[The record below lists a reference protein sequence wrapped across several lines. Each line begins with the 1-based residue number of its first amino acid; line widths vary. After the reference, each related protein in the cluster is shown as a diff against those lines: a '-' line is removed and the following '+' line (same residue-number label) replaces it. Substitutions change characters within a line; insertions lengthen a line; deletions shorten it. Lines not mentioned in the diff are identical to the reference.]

1 MNGQTFA
8 ASRAT
13 APSHR
18 QRRCVITGKDI
29 DMRRVSRSAGGAIAE
44 IPIPG
49 DRVTRGPVSE
59 IHN

>member
-1 MNGQTFA
+1 MNGKTFA
-8 ASRAT
+8 ACRAT

-18 QRRCVITGKDI
+18 QRHGVITGKEI
-29 DMRRVSRSAGGAIAE
+29 SVRRVSRSAGGAIAE

-49 DRVTRGPVSE
+49 DRVARGPVSE